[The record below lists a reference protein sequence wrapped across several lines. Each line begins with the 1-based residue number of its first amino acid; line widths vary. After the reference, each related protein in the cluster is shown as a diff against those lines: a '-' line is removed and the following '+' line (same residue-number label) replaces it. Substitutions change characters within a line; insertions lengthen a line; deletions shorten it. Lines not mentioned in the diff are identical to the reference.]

1 MTDSPDLGPPPV
13 AHFDE
18 GDPIKFDSKSE
29 RSISRALSES
39 TEGLQPTLPAN
50 LETRKKRRES
60 SHHRDIG
67 EQKSTAK
74 SSQEA
79 TSRDSG
85 VATGQ
90 PLKSG
95 AKRKLN
101 VRDEEDQPVRSDN
114 QEKETFQFSRRIA
127 DSRTNESTAAKPN
140 ISRISKPA
148 RDKANQVATGGPQV
162 RKDRATE
169 TPAIAT
175 TNNRKALG
183 PSKSTPIVADHEYHL
198 TICRK
203 CKL

>member
-18 GDPIKFDSKSE
+18 GDPIKFDPKPE
-29 RSISRALSES
+29 RSISRTSSES
-39 TEGLQPTLPAN
+39 TEGSQPTLPAN

-79 TSRDSG
+79 TSRDPD

-101 VRDEEDQPVRSDN
+101 VRDEEDQPVRSDD
-114 QEKETFQFSRRIA
+114 QEKETFQFNRKIA
-127 DSRTNESTAAKPN
+127 DSRMNESTAAKPN
-140 ISRISKPA
+140 ISRTSKPA
-148 RDKANQVATGGPQV
+148 RDKVSQVATGGSQV
-162 RKDRATE
+162 RKDRAAE

-183 PSKSTPIVADHEYHL
+183 PSKSNPIVVDHEYHL
-198 TICRK
+198 TSLQK
-203 CKL
+203 V